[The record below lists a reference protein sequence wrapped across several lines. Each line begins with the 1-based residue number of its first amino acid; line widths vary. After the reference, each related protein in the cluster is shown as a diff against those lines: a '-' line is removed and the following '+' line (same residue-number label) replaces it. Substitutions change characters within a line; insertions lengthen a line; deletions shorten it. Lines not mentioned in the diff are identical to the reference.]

1 MPTTFEIAVEPL
13 SAAAF
18 APFGQLISEQ
28 DAAPLFSVP
37 GAKTWGVDFEIDG
50 TPEVHYARFDHK
62 DDMTFAMIERHFN
75 VTQAFVPLGGAANV
89 NVLRRADRRRR
100 SGRHPT
106 ARGPAG
112 VLFRRC
118 AGRHDVEG
126 HLAFRPLSGAAA
138 ERRRRSYHGRRDDGG
153 VSCDDGCWALRR
165 KTDAGRRL
173 RQAIRSGLSYHR
185 SQGADRGLGHDDL
198 GLAQG
203 GEAVEVVALFTHHL

>member
-89 NVLRRADRRRR
+89 NVFAAPTDADDPAAIPRPEDLRAFYFDGAQGVMMWKGTWH
-100 SGRHPT
+100 SGRFPVRPPSGAVALIT
-106 ARGPAG
+106 AAETTAE
-112 VLFRRC
+112 LAAMMA
-118 AGRHDVEG
+118 AGRYEG
-126 HLAFRPLSGAAA
+126 KLTQVVDYAKQFDQDFRITDPKGLIAA
-138 ERRRRSYHGRRDDGG
+138 
-153 VSCDDGCWALRR
+153 
-165 KTDAGRRL
+165 
-173 RQAIRSGLSYHR
+173 
-185 SQGADRGLGHDDL
+185 
-198 GLAQG
+198 
-203 GEAVEVVALFTHHL
+203 